1 MRISA
6 LLFSGLSALVLFACS
21 SEAPTGSTKSPTSAA
36 NQNNDD
42 KDDGDDNAPAKPD
55 GTQSSTNPTEP
66 APSAG
71 SCGSSAKMD
80 ACFQCCGQANPA
92 AVEKLDSTWMACAC
106 AADKCGTQCAQ
117 SVCAAT
123 PKDPAQGDACDT
135 CLAAQD
141 QACGQ
146 AAFSACEADAT
157 CKKIFECEETSK
169 CDSKP
174 E

>member
-6 LLFSGLSALVLFACS
+6 LLFSGLSCLVLFACS
-21 SEAPTGSTKSPTSAA
+21 SEAPTGNTRGPSTAA
-36 NQNNDD
+36 NQND
-42 KDDGDDNAPAKPD
+42 DDGDKAPAKPGNTENTSNTD
-55 GTQSSTNPTEP
+55 GAEP
-66 APSAG
+66 APTGGG
-71 SCGSSAKMD
+71 SCGASANID

-92 AVEKLDSTWMACAC
+92 AVEKLDTSWMACAC
-106 AADKCGTQCAQ
+106 AADKCGTQCAP

-146 AAFSACEADAT
+146 AASAACEADAT
-157 CKKIFECEETSK
+157 CKKIFECEQTSK

-174 E
+174 EQ